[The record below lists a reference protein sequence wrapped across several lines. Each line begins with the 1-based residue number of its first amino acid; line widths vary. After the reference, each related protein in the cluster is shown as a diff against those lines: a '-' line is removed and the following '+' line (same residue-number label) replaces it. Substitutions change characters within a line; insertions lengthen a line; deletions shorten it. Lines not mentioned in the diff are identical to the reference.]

1 MLILGLSPVS
11 AGADVRPAVPLN
23 AAHSAP
29 SAVTPVAQKNFG
41 AGGGH
46 IGGGHIGNMGGMR
59 MAHPGAHPG
68 GMRPFAGGGV
78 KPDFGVMRPKGNW
91 KHAGNWNGV
100 ERHRGH
106 HRRGHF
112 YPYFY
117 PYPIYDYSYSYADD
131 DDCYWSRRYRRWV
144 CPEY

>member
-1 MLILGLSPVS
+1 MWKQTLLAAMSSMLILGLSPVS

-59 MAHPGAHPG
+59 MAHPEYLRRARALCDVPRNVPDDILRQLRDNG
-68 GMRPFAGGGV
+68 GI
-78 KPDFGVMRPKGNW
+78 VMINSSRSQGRVCS
-91 KHAGNWNGV
+91 NG
-100 ERHRGH
+100 
-106 HRRGHF
+106 
-112 YPYFY
+112 
-117 PYPIYDYSYSYADD
+117 S
-131 DDCYWSRRYRRWV
+131 
-144 CPEY
+144 